1 MTRTVGLLVNP
12 VAGLGGAAGLGGSD
26 GADVQRRA
34 AQRGGVRRAAERATA
49 VLNDLRSMLSAH
61 DDVLVVAPGVMGE
74 TIAAATGLD
83 ATVLDVSLSAPT
95 SAADT
100 TRCAAAFAAA
110 GVDLLLFAGGDG
122 TAADVA
128 RGCGERIPV
137 LGIPSGVKMYSGC
150 FAVNPRAAAD
160 IARHFLAG
168 RAADAVADSASV
180 SAPATETVEV
190 VDLDEE
196 ALRDGLVRPRLTAS
210 LRVPVAP
217 TVQSRKAPTAAN
229 VAEQVAAV
237 AAAAA
242 ELLADGVPTAL
253 GPGGTTH
260 AVAARLGLPGTLLG
274 VDIACGG
281 DSASDHGVGSDSAN
295 VGRLLAEG
303 ASEPELYDW
312 ATRGL
317 LRIMVSVIGGQG
329 FLFGR
334 GNQQFSPRVLGAVG
348 AANIVILAPE
358 AKLAVLGGR
367 PLLVDTGD
375 ADTDALLSGYRRI
388 LTGPGQW
395 AVYPVGERTDR

>member
-1 MTRTVGLLVNP
+1 MTITVGLLVNP
-12 VAGLGGAAGLGGSD
+12 VAGLGGAAGLAGSD

-34 AQRGGVRRAAERATA
+34 AQRGGVSHAAERATVA
-49 VLNDLRSMLSAH
+49 LDGLRSMLSAH
-61 DDVLVVAPGVMGE
+61 DAVLVVAPGVMGE

-83 ATVLDVSLSAPT
+83 AAVLDVPVSTPT

-100 TRCAAAFAAA
+100 TRCATAFAAA
-110 GVDLLLFAGGDG
+110 GVDLMLFAGGDG

-168 RAADAVADSASV
+168 RAAASAV
-180 SAPATETVEV
+180 PTTEMVEV
-190 VDLDEE
+190 IDLDED
-196 ALRDGLVRPRLTAS
+196 ALRDGQVRPRLTAS
-210 LRVPVAP
+210 LRIPVAP

-229 VAEQVAAV
+229 VAEQAAAV

-242 ELLADGVPTAL
+242 DLLADGVPTAL
-253 GPGGTTH
+253 GPGGTTQ
-260 AVAARLGLPGTLLG
+260 AVADRLGVPGTLLG
-274 VDIACGG
+274 VDVVRGG
-281 DSASDHGVGSDSAN
+281 NCDGSDSAGG
-295 VGRLLAEG
+295 GRLLAEG

-312 ATRGL
+312 ATRGP

-358 AKLAVLGGR
+358 AKLAALGGR

-395 AVYPVGERTDR
+395 AVYRVGERTDQHSTDQHQGAI

>member
-1 MTRTVGLLVNP
+1 MTITVGLLVNP
-12 VAGLGGAAGLGGSD
+12 VAGLGGAAGLAGSD

-34 AQRGGVRRAAERATA
+34 AERGGVSRAAERAA
-49 VLNDLRSMLSAH
+49 VVLDGLRSMLSAH
-61 DDVLVVAPGVMGE
+61 DAILVVAPGVMGE

-83 ATVLDVSLSAPT
+83 ATVLDVPVSTPT

-168 RAADAVADSASV
+168 RAAAITAPATT
-180 SAPATETVEV
+180 APATETVEV

-196 ALRDGLVRPRLTAS
+196 ALRDGQVRPRLTAS
-210 LRVPVAP
+210 LRIPVAP
-217 TVQSRKAPTAAN
+217 AVQSRKAPTAAN
-229 VAEQVAAV
+229 AAEQVASV

-253 GPGGTTH
+253 GPGGTTR
-260 AVAARLGLPGTLLG
+260 AVADRLGVPGTLLG
-274 VDIACGG
+274 VDIVCGG

-303 ASEPELYDW
+303 ASEAELYDW
-312 ATRGL
+312 ATRGP

-358 AKLAVLGGR
+358 AKLAALGGR

-375 ADTDALLSGYRRI
+375 ADADALLSGYRRI